1 MTGYS
6 YDAMRYEAQQHFN
19 RLADEA
25 AAERLAR
32 QARGESNS
40 EPVDGIRWLSRL
52 QHVWTSRVIHAG
64 EHASIAR
71 AA

>member
-6 YDAMRYEAQQHFN
+6 YDSIKYEAQQHFN

-32 QARGESNS
+32 ESRGETASKR
-40 EPVDGIRWLSRL
+40 VDGPRWLGRIQPGWATRL
-52 QHVWTSRVIHAG
+52 IHTG
-64 EHASIAR
+64 THASMAR
-71 AA
+71 VS